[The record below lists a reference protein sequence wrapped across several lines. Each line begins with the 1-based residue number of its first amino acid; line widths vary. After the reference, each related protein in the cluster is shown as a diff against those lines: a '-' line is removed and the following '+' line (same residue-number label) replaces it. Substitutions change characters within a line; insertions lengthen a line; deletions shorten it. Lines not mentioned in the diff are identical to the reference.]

1 MTTPI
6 DDSRTV
12 RGGSD
17 ADPLVLLLHGYG
29 SDEHDLPSLV
39 PHLPD
44 SLAFASVR
52 APLTLGPEHGPGAF
66 AWVPIAVPG
75 RPDPTVV
82 GASTDALLAW
92 LDAHVAPE
100 RVVVPLGF
108 SQGGLM
114 ATQLLR
120 ARPDRFAAAL
130 VLSGFVLD
138 RTADADDVL
147 AARRVP
153 VFFGHG
159 DADPVI
165 APDATQ
171 RASAWL
177 ASHTDLTER
186 TYEGLAHGI
195 SADELAD
202 VRAFV
207 ESAVPSLR
215 AG

>member
-1 MTTPI
+1 MIAMTMTI
-6 DDSRTV
+6 DDSSTV
-12 RGGSD
+12 RGG
-17 ADPLVLLLHGYG
+17 ADSEPLLLLLHGYG
-29 SDEHDLPSLV
+29 SNEQDLPSLV
-39 PHLPD
+39 PHLPHG
-44 SLAFASVR
+44 FAHAAVR
-52 APLTLGPEHGPGAF
+52 APITMGPGSY
-66 AWVPIAVPG
+66 AWVPIGVPG
-75 RPDPTVV
+75 RPDPAVV
-82 GASTDALLAW
+82 ADSTQALLAW
-92 LDAHVAPE
+92 LDQHVAAD

-138 RTADADDVL
+138 QPVADDETS

-159 DADPVI
+159 DADPI
-165 APDATQ
+165 IPADATQ

-177 ASHTDLTER
+177 AEHADVTDR

-202 VRAFV
+202 VHAFMT
-207 ESAVPSLR
+207 SQL
-215 AG
+215 G

>member
-12 RGGSD
+12 RGGED

-29 SDEHDLPSLV
+29 SNEQDLPSLV
-39 PHLPD
+39 PHLP
-44 SLAFASVR
+44 SGLAFASVR
-52 APLTLGPEHGPGAF
+52 APLTLAPGSY

-82 GASTDALLAW
+82 TDSTDALLAW
-92 LDAHVAPE
+92 LDEHVAPD
-100 RVVVPLGF
+100 RAVVPLGF

-114 ATQLLR
+114 VTQLLR
-120 ARPDRFAAAL
+120 ARPERFVAGL

-138 RTADADDVL
+138 QPSAGDDAL

-171 RASAWL
+171 RAAAWL
-177 ASHTDLTER
+177 AAHTDVTER
-186 TYEGLAHGI
+186 TYQGLAHGI

-207 ESAVPSLR
+207 ASVLAD
-215 AG
+215 

>member
-1 MTTPI
+1 MTTQI
-6 DDSRTV
+6 DDARTV
-12 RGGSD
+12 RGGTD
-17 ADPLVLLLHGYG
+17 TDPLVLLLHGFG
-29 SDEHDLPSLV
+29 SNEQDLPSLV
-39 PHLPD
+39 PHLPGG
-44 SLAFASVR
+44 LAFASVR
-52 APLTLGPEHGPGAF
+52 APLTLGPGSY

-75 RPDPTVV
+75 RPDPAVV
-82 GASTDALLAW
+82 EASTDALLAW
-92 LDAHVAPE
+92 LDEHVAPG

-114 ATQLLR
+114 VTQLLR
-120 ARPDRFAAAL
+120 ARPGRFVAGL

-138 RTADADDVL
+138 QPAAGDATLAD
-147 AARRVP
+147 RRVP

-177 ASHTDLTER
+177 AQHTDVTER

-195 SADELAD
+195 SPDELAD
-202 VRAFV
+202 VHAFV
-207 ESAVPSLR
+207 ASAL
-215 AG
+215 AD

>member
-1 MTTPI
+1 MTLTI
-6 DDSRTV
+6 DDASTV
-12 RGGSD
+12 RGGAD
-17 ADPLVLLLHGYG
+17 ADPLLLLLHGYG
-29 SDEHDLPSLV
+29 SNEHDLPSLV
-39 PHLPD
+39 SHLP
-44 SLAFASVR
+44 SGFAHAAVR
-52 APLTLGPEHGPGAF
+52 APIMMAPDAH

-82 GASTDALLAW
+82 ADSTKALLAW
-92 LDAHVAPE
+92 LDERVASD
-100 RVVVPLGF
+100 RVVVPVGF

-114 ATQLLR
+114 VTQLLR
-120 ARPDRFAAAL
+120 ARPDRFAAAV

-138 RTADADDVL
+138 QPSPRDEAL

-165 APDATQ
+165 PADATQ

-177 ASHTDLTER
+177 AEHTDVTDR
-186 TYEGLAHGI
+186 AYAGLAHGI

-202 VRAFV
+202 VHAFV
-207 ESAVPSLR
+207 RSQPV
-215 AG
+215 

>member
-12 RGGSD
+12 RGGDD
-17 ADPLVLLLHGYG
+17 ADPLLLLLHGYG
-29 SDEHDLPSLV
+29 SNEQDLPSLV
-39 PHLPD
+39 PHLPGG
-44 SLAFASVR
+44 LAFASVR
-52 APLTLGPEHGPGAF
+52 APLTVGPGSY

-75 RPDPTVV
+75 RPDPAVV
-82 GASTDALLAW
+82 ADSTAALLTW
-92 LDAHVAPE
+92 LDGHVAPE

-138 RTADADDVL
+138 QASAADEAL

-177 ASHTDLTER
+177 ADHTDVTER
-186 TYEGLAHGI
+186 TYAGLAHGI

-202 VRAFV
+202 VRSFV
-207 ESAVPSLR
+207 QSHL
-215 AG
+215 G